1 MWDLLKMGKNMDREH
16 KSIKMGIDIKDNLSM
31 DFLKASVN
39 IFGLMA
45 HSLKEILNRVP
56 EMVMDFGEA

>member
-1 MWDLLKMGKNMDREH
+1 MDREH
-16 KSIKMGIDIKDNLSM
+16 KCIKMVIDIKDNSSM
-31 DFLKASVN
+31 DSLKVSVN

-45 HSLKEILNRVP
+45 HFLKEILNRVP

>member
-1 MWDLLKMGKNMDREH
+1 MDREH
-16 KSIKMGIDIKDNLSM
+16 KFIKMGIDIKDNLSM

-39 IFGLMA
+39 IFGLMV